1 VNSEQEKEFAEWV
14 DKTSGSKVK
23 FYQCDCQTIY
33 NDDGYEEELCKWS
46 YHFDGNYYADS
57 SDGRYSLLSSIHD
70 YLIWSSQRI
79 KELEAKL
86 AVAKIANTKEGENT

>member
-1 VNSEQEKEFAEWV
+1 MNNEQEKEFAEWV

-23 FYQCDCQTIY
+23 FYQCDCQIIY
-33 NDDGYEEELCKWS
+33 DDDGSEEELCKWS

-86 AVAKIANTKEGENT
+86 AVAKIATTKEGENT

>member
-1 VNSEQEKEFAEWV
+1 MNIKEEKDFAEWV
-14 DKTSGSKVK
+14 DKTDASKVK
-23 FYQCDCQTIY
+23 FYQCDCDVFY
-33 NDDGYEEELCKWS
+33 NDEGYQEEYCKWS

-70 YLIWSSQRI
+70 YFIWSSRRI

-86 AVAKIANTKEGENT
+86 AIAQITNTKEDT